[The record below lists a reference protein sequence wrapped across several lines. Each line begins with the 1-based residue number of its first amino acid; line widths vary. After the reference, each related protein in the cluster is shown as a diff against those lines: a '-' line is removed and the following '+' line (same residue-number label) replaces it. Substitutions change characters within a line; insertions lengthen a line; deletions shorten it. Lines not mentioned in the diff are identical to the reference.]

1 MKKFFAI
8 ALTVLVAMTTV
19 SAQSQKDIFKERKQ
33 MAKLTKTE
41 LDKRA
46 SKAARAAAKTYAKQK
61 WAVPVGALPLE
72 KQLDKAYNMQYQF
85 ETADLPMYVMGE
97 ATAIGQNYD
106 AAKMQALELA
116 KINLAGQ
123 MQTEITAL
131 IESSV
136 ANEQISSTDAASISK
151 SVMSS
156 KSLISQT
163 LGRVIPVVECY
174 RDTNNGMKE
183 VRVQVAY
190 SYKAAADAAR
200 SIVKAELEKSSQN
213 LAKQLDQVLGF

>member
-8 ALTVLVAMTTV
+8 ALTVLVALTTV
-19 SAQSQKDIFKERKQ
+19 SAQSQKDILKERRQ
-33 MAKLTKTE
+33 MAKLSKTE
-41 LDKRA
+41 LNKRA
-46 SKAARAAAKTYAKQK
+46 SKAARTAAKTYAKQK
-61 WAVPVGALPLE
+61 WTVTIGALPLE

-85 ETADLPMYVMGE
+85 ETAELPMYVMGE

-123 MQTEITAL
+123 IQTEITAL
-131 IESSV
+131 IESNV

-163 LGRVIPVVECY
+163 LGRIIPVVECY
-174 RDTNNGMKE
+174 RDTKDGKKE
-183 VRVQVAY
+183 VRMQVAY

-200 SIVKAELEKSSQN
+200 SVVKADLEKSGQN
-213 LAKQLDQVLGF
+213 LSKQVDQILGF